1 MRHRLIWL
9 AIVLGASFYIF
20 TFFVDENTALGQT
33 LHLSAARTG
42 LSTAISVVTTLAIGL
57 GVINLFHVHGRNITQ
72 RRQGWGCSVVVFA
85 TFFVVLGGM
94 LWQYRL
100 DAQARALYRAT
111 EDARRIYEDAFALE
125 DPVARDA
132 ALRTLA
138 PETLHLVNRYYDYHA
153 TYRFEPLRFYLNY
166 FVNALAPTVMSL
178 LGFYITFA
186 AYRAFRLR
194 SAEATIMTVA
204 AGVVIL
210 GSDALGG
217 WLSTWLNA
225 PFGGQRVVWLPAWAD
240 FGNRVLN
247 SGMERGLAI
256 GIGVAVIAV
265 SLRIV
270 LGLERGLTQVRGTET

>member
-1 MRHRLIWL
+1 VRQRLIWL

-20 TFFVDENTALGQT
+20 AFFVDERTAWGQALELT
-33 LHLSAARTG
+33 EVRTG
-42 LSTAISVVTTLAIGL
+42 LSTAINVVTTMAIGL
-57 GVINLFHVHGRNITQ
+57 GVINLFHVHGRNVRQ
-72 RRQGWGCSVVVFA
+72 RKKGWGYSIVVFV
-85 TFFVVLGGM
+85 TFFVVLGCM

-100 DAQARALYRAT
+100 DAQARAIHRET
-111 EDARRIYEDAFALE
+111 EDARRVYQAAFALD
-125 DPVARDA
+125 DPVARDE
-132 ALRTLA
+132 ALRELSA
-138 PETLHLVNRYYDYHA
+138 EELQLVSRYYDYHA

-194 SAEATIMTVA
+194 SVEATVMTVA
-204 AGVVIL
+204 AAVVIL
-210 GSDALGG
+210 GSDAIGG
-217 WLSTWLNA
+217 WLSTGINGL
-225 PFGGQRVVWLPAWAD
+225 FGGQRVVWLPQWAD
-240 FGNRVLN
+240 FGNRVLL

-270 LGLERGLTQVRGTET
+270 LGMERGLIRGHGTEG